1 MQTLSNAVRGFIF
14 ALCAGVLCAQ
24 TPVSKAPERPEQPIE
39 LNPLLVTSTEEDSS
53 YDETGIG
60 TMEMDMGDAP
70 FSNDLI
76 GGNGSADELAGV
88 VDVELAQI
96 NNPTPTDLSAS
107 NSRVDVRG
115 FPSPRLRNGFTQM
128 GISEILNIE
137 RSEQIIGPLT
147 PVAGR
152 AAPGGINNHLTGRP
166 RAKPGGVFTFGLG
179 SDETHRLAFDTSR
192 VVSKKRAWNRVSGV
206 WNQRRGPELYSYY
219 RQRTLGAS
227 FTWKVSR
234 SSSWLL
240 QFDYADYRSNPSG
253 GIPEHRASRS
263 GKVLGPYLP
272 LAAFHTNGPESLQTK
287 SVGSIALQYEGQWL
301 RWLSLRT
308 TGQLFLRRFAED
320 RFTRGEYLLDEKI
333 FSGTREP
340 QHTEQPFRALS
351 GQVEATARFR
361 ALRGEHKLMLSLE
374 GSKVRAERL
383 QRALNSADRL
393 LLLPESVRFFDP
405 SAPDYS
411 RPAYSP
417 ELYRRVITDRTENT
431 LFTALVLSERA
442 AFAKGR
448 LVATAGLRRDW
459 VSLRIEDH
467 RATTATPQVE
477 DNTGKLSSH
486 LGANWVVRP
495 GRLLLFANT
504 STAFEPSLRVDART
518 GRIQGNET
526 TLGYE
531 GGATGLFRDKTL
543 AWTLTLFSYYNR
555 NIARKNPL
563 YGSPLYDADQT
574 QPQLVAAGE
583 ERFRGGALELRWRP
597 LPVFTVSARH
607 ASTAAIT
614 TASPDLP
621 EEVGRQLSR
630 LPRDSST
637 FSLRYAPPLGKLGR
651 AVSLGATFTYIG
663 PYVAWYESA
672 TRAELRYPGYSL
684 VGANAGWRLK
694 KGTRTHALNLGL
706 RNLLNANLLARLAR
720 TNAGRELTGSYSLS
734 Y

>member
-1 MQTLSNAVRGFIF
+1 MHAASQTLRGFLF
-14 ALCAGVLCAQ
+14 ALYAGVLCAQ
-24 TPVSKAPERPEQPIE
+24 TPTSKLPEPPENPVE
-39 LNPLLVTSTEEDSS
+39 LSPLLVTSTGDDSS

-60 TMEMDMGDAP
+60 SMEMDMGDAP
-70 FSNDLI
+70 FSNDLV
-76 GGNGSADELAGV
+76 GGGGAADELAGV

-96 NNPTPTDLSAS
+96 NNPTPTDLSTS

-137 RSEQIIGPLT
+137 RSEQIVGPLT

-166 RAKPGGVFTFGLG
+166 RAKPVGVLTLGLG
-179 SDETHRLAFDTSR
+179 SDETHRLAFDASR
-192 VVSKKRAWNRVSGV
+192 VLRKNRAWNRVSGL
-206 WNQRRGPELYSYY
+206 WSQRRGPELYSYY

-227 FTWKVSR
+227 FTWKASR

-253 GIPEHRASRS
+253 GIPEYRASRS

-272 LAAFHTNGPESLQTK
+272 LAKFHTNGPESLQAK
-287 SVGSIALQYEGQWL
+287 SVGSIALQYEGQL
-301 RWLSLRT
+301 RRWLSLRT
-308 TGQLFLRRFAED
+308 TGQLFLRRFEED
-320 RFTRGEYLLDEKI
+320 RFTRGEYLLDEQV
-333 FSGTREP
+333 FGGTREP
-340 QHTEQPFRALS
+340 VHTEQPFRAFS

-361 ALRGEHKLMLSLE
+361 ALRGEHKLMISLE
-374 GSKVRAERL
+374 GSKVCAERL
-383 QRALNSADRL
+383 QRALSSADRL

-405 SAPDYS
+405 ASPDYS
-411 RPAYSP
+411 RPEYSP
-417 ELYRRVITDRTENT
+417 ALFRRVITDRTENT
-431 LFTALVLSERA
+431 LFSALVLSERA

-467 RATTATPQVE
+467 RPTTSTPLVE
-477 DNTGKLSSH
+477 DDTGKLSGH
-486 LGANWVVRP
+486 LGANWLVRP

-531 GGATGLFRDKTL
+531 GGATGLFRDTNL
-543 AWTLTLFSYYNR
+543 AWTLTLFTYYNR

-563 YGSPLYDADQT
+563 YGSSLYDADQT

-597 LPVFTVSARH
+597 LPVVTLSARH

-630 LPRDSST
+630 LPRDSSS
-637 FSLRYAPPLGKLGR
+637 FSFRYAPSLDKRGR
-651 AVSLGATFTYIG
+651 AMSLGATFTYIG

-694 KGTRTHALNLGL
+694 KGPRTHALNLGL
-706 RNLLNANLLARLAR
+706 RNLLNTNLLTRLAR
-720 TNAGRELTGSYSLS
+720 TNGGRELTGSYSLS